1 MNFDLNEEQL
11 SVQKMVRDFVA
22 NEITPNA
29 KQWDQEEKFPM
40 DLWHKMG
47 DLGIIGTSIPEE
59 Y

>member
-29 KQWDQEEKFPM
+29 KQWIRKRHF
-40 DLWHKMG
+40 LWISGKRWATWDYRHINSR
-47 DLGIIGTSIPEE
+47 GI
-59 Y
+59 